1 MVETK
6 IYIADTAPLQ
16 DEAVFAG
23 YYRLVSERRKEKTD
37 RMRFLKDRCLSLGVE
52 ILLMEACKDFGVS
65 YRDETVFTNRCSKP
79 FFSHSGVQFNLSHS
93 GERAMCVMSEN
104 PVGCD
109 VEQTGRPDL
118 KIAKRFF
125 SAFEIAEIQSC
136 AGPEAQAD
144 CFYRFWTLKE
154 SYIKCVGK
162 GLYLPL
168 DAFSISLRG
177 DPGGRTQCIDGSTY
191 SLGEFSPG
199 DGYRY
204 AWCLKHAE
212 NASSAANA
220 PKTEAGVPVIRSV
233 TLGPFL

>member
-1 MVETK
+1 MAETK

-23 YYRLVSERRKEKTD
+23 YYRLASERRKEKTD

-65 YRDETVFTNRCSKP
+65 YRNETVFTNRYSKP
-79 FFSHSGVQFNLSHS
+79 FFSHSEVQFNLSHS
-93 GERAMCVMSEN
+93 GERVMCIMSEN

-177 DPGGRTQCIDGSTY
+177 DPRGRTQCIDGGVY
-191 SLGEFSPG
+191 SLGEYSPG

-212 NASSAANA
+212 NASIAANA